1 MSEEQ
6 KPSGEAAGEEAP
18 AKSSFMRDLII
29 GVVFLAGG
37 IGTGAVVPMFLSSDK
52 EANAESGEEEKE
64 DLDAKKEMDIPP
76 AEEELAYIEFDEI
89 VVNLNDERY
98 SRFLTCKFSLQVAES
113 QLVAIEEIVTKQN
126 VMLKNWII
134 SHLREKQLES
144 VKGMAGQN
152 ALRREIHDQFN
163 AMLFTDG
170 IERIQDVLFEDLK
183 VQ

>member
-6 KPSGEAAGEEAP
+6 KADGEAAGEEAP

-37 IGTGAVVPMFLSSDK
+37 IGTGAVVPMFLASDK
-52 EANAESGEEEKE
+52 EANADSIEEEKE
-64 DLDAKKEMDIPP
+64 EEAPKEMDIPP
-76 AEEELAYIEFDEI
+76 AEEETAYIEYDEI

-113 QLVAIEEIVTKQN
+113 QLTAIEELVTKKN
-126 VMLKNWII
+126 AMLKNWLI
-134 SHLREKQLES
+134 SHLREKQLDS

-163 AMLFTDG
+163 SMLFTDG